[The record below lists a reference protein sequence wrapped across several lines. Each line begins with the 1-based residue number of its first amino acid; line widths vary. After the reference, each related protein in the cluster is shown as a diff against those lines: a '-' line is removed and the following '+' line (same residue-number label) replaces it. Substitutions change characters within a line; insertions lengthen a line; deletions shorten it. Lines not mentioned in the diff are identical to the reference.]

1 MHDHTPQHKKVV
13 LGRHNRHEWL
23 FTVDPNDPTRYLPP
37 EEGGVVEAP
46 KPGTRAKY
54 TKEARG
60 LFGVM
65 MRQGGEGEDELVGEK
80 MTPFNYTGQ
89 KVVGPAAY
97 QKAFWAEVR
106 RVNNLK
112 CTGTSRYEL

>member
-1 MHDHTPQHKKVV
+1 M
-13 LGRHNRHEWL
+13 GRHNRHEWL
-23 FTVDPNDPTRYLPP
+23 FTVDPTDPTRYLPP
-37 EEGGVVEAP
+37 EEGGVLETP

-65 MRQGGEGEDELVGEK
+65 MRRGGEGEDTLVGERMK
-80 MTPFNYTGQ
+80 PFNYTGQ

-97 QKAFWAEVR
+97 NKAFWAEVR
-106 RVNNLK
+106 RVNSLK
-112 CTGTSRYEL
+112 CTGTSRYIG